1 MHNTSFHDDHVAY
14 LREYDDRYAL
24 QVLPAILFLAILTLV
39 GFAGN
44 SLVCYVY
51 IVKFKPSPTNSY
63 IIALAIFDLVN
74 CGICI
79 PHEIA
84 AMRYRYTFARYG
96 LCRVIK
102 LIMAFV
108 SYASGAIILTIAVDR
123 YRKICRPFQRQATW
137 LVAKVAITVCSVLSL
152 IFASPAAV
160 VFGEGTLTTSDIH
173 INGSDCST
181 ADEYSVTVY
190 PGIYNGT
197 QFFLFVATTLCLVVL
212 YSLIW
217 RQIAR
222 QGTFLNKVKA
232 KQTIHS
238 GQQIHTPIAA
248 FSVQLDA
255 PEGVCAVSV
264 ADSKPPTDELT
275 NQYQIHS
282 ETEDGVCSSK
292 RTPTVL
298 DSSTNA
304 RVARTL
310 STRSSS
316 RKDKRPDKTLFM
328 LCLITFVFV
337 LSSLPHLSLKATR
350 SVNKQIFKGIQG
362 ARLTAYSLFLRSYF
376 INSAANPIIYGFC
389 NLYFRRELR
398 FLWEKVTCRPQG

>member
-1 MHNTSFHDDHVAY
+1 MMDNTSFHDDHDAY
-14 LREYDDRYAL
+14 LRDYDDRYAE
-24 QVLPAILFLAILTLV
+24 QTLPVILFLTILTLV
-39 GFAGN
+39 GFVGN

-63 IIALAIFDLVN
+63 IIALAIFDFVN
-74 CGICI
+74 CSICI

-84 AMRYRYTFARYG
+84 DMRYSYTFAQYG
-96 LCRVIK
+96 FCKVIR
-102 LIMAFV
+102 LVMGFV

-137 LVAKVAITVCSVLSL
+137 LVAKVAITVCSVISL
-152 IFASPAAV
+152 ILASPIAA
-160 VFGEGTLTTSDIH
+160 VFGERTLTTNDIH

-190 PGIYNGT
+190 PSIYNGT

-217 RQIAR
+217 RQIVR
-222 QGTFLNKVKA
+222 QGTFLNKFKA

-238 GQQIHTPIAA
+238 GQQIHTSIAA

-264 ADSKPPTDELT
+264 SDSKPPTDELT
-275 NQYQIHS
+275 NQYQGGS
-282 ETEDGVCSSK
+282 DTEDGVCSSK
-292 RTPTVL
+292 RTSTVL
-298 DSSTNA
+298 DSSADA
-304 RVARTL
+304 RAARKL

-316 RKDKRPDKTLFM
+316 RKDKRPDKTLFI
-328 LCLITFVFV
+328 LWLISFVFV
-337 LSSLPHLSLKATR
+337 LSFLPNLSLMAIR
-350 SVNKQIFKGIQG
+350 AVHKQMFVGIQG
-362 ARLTAYSLFLRSYF
+362 AGLIIYNLFLRSHF
-376 INSAANPIIYGFC
+376 INSAINPIIYGFW
-389 NLYFRRELR
+389 NMYFRRELI
-398 FLWEKVTCRPQG
+398 FLWRKVTRRL

>member
-1 MHNTSFHDDHVAY
+1 MMDNTSFHDDHDAY
-14 LREYDDRYAL
+14 LRDYDDRYAL

-39 GFAGN
+39 GFVGN

-74 CGICI
+74 CSICI

-84 AMRYRYTFARYG
+84 DMRYSYTFAQYG
-96 LCRVIK
+96 FCKVIR
-102 LIMAFV
+102 LVMGFV

-137 LVAKVAITVCSVLSL
+137 LVAKVAITVCSVISL
-152 IFASPAAV
+152 ILASPFAA
-160 VFGEGTLTTSDIH
+160 VFGEGTRTTNDIH

-181 ADEYSVTVY
+181 ADEYSVTIY
-190 PGIYNGT
+190 PSIYNGT

-217 RQIAR
+217 RQIVR
-222 QGTFLNKVKA
+222 HGTFLNKVKV

-238 GQQIHTPIAA
+238 GQQIHTSIAA

-264 ADSKPPTDELT
+264 SDSKPPTDELT
-275 NQYQIHS
+275 NQYQGGS
-282 ETEDGVCSSK
+282 ETEDAVSSSK

-298 DSSTNA
+298 DSSTDA
-304 RVARTL
+304 RAARTHSNKL
-310 STRSSS
+310 
-316 RKDKRPDKTLFM
+316 LMFF
-328 LCLITFVFV
+328 LITFVFV
-337 LSSLPHLSLKATR
+337 LSFLPHLSLMAAR
-350 SVNKQIFKGIQG
+350 SVNEHIFKGIQG
-362 ARLTAYSLFLRSYF
+362 AGLTAYNLFLRSYF
-376 INSAANPIIYGFC
+376 INSAANPIIYACC
-389 NLYFRRELR
+389 NLYFRQELIL
-398 FLWEKVTCRPQG
+398 LWRKVTCRPQG